1 MPFPLLSFP
10 PWLQFISVYQYYIL
24 FRYVLVLV
32 KVTVQVPVE
41 KVDNAI
47 HRINLYPMG
56 NEIGFPKFNTYPVD
70 CAIQRLNNRNQNNNT
85 NTNNNFYLNITILR
99 RS

>member
-1 MPFPLLSFP
+1 M
-10 PWLQFISVYQYYIL
+10 

-47 HRINLYPMG
+47 HRINLYPMD
-56 NEIGFPKFNTYPVD
+56 NEIGFPKLNTYPVD
-70 CAIQRLNNRNQNNNT
+70 SAIQRLNNRNQNNNNNV
-85 NTNNNFYLNITILR
+85 NTNNNFYLNIPILR
-99 RS
+99 RSWCGRI

>member
-1 MPFPLLSFP
+1 M
-10 PWLQFISVYQYYIL
+10 
-24 FRYVLVLV
+24 
-32 KVTVQVPVE
+32 
-41 KVDNAI
+41 D
-47 HRINLYPMG
+47 

-70 CAIQRLNNRNQNNNT
+70 SAIQRLNNRNQNNNHI